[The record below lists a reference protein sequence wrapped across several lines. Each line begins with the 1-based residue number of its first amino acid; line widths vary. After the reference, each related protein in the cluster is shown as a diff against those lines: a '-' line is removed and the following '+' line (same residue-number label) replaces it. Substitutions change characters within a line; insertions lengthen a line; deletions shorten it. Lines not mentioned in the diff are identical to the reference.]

1 MKTRVQASAWY
12 ILIHNG
18 IQKWGV
24 AHDRDYIG
32 VPKPVAIM
40 SLLKWQASAYLV
52 SADSSVWSI
61 PPLAC
66 LSRDDWPSCMMVLIG
81 HYIRAYD
88 SSRCSKTWQQLL
100 CGANCPYKLNQT
112 HQNQEDFPH
121 TCPQ

>member
-66 LSRDDWPSCMMVLIG
+66 LSRDDWPSCMMVHNYSCVTLDPKIKET
-81 HYIRAYD
+81 AQ
-88 SSRCSKTWQQLL
+88 T
-100 CGANCPYKLNQT
+100 LNQIKF
-112 HQNQEDFPH
+112 ERALVKAPVCFSVL
-121 TCPQ
+121 